1 MLSQSINRE
10 HEVMN
15 VAVLVGALTAV
26 LGSILVSLDT
36 SELMKLLDLPPPLA
50 DFLRYRLARG

>member
-1 MLSQSINRE
+1 
-10 HEVMN
+10 MN

-36 SELMKLLDLPPPLA
+36 GELMKLLDLPPPLA